1 METLRYELFGLAIDS
16 EIPLPEL
23 KAQPAADGSGN
34 TDLSIR
40 LGLPAGEEDGGYVID
55 IEGVARFT
63 IRGGTAIRVTPAE
76 GAGEREVRLFLL
88 GSAMGAALHQRGILP
103 LHANAVEID
112 GRAVAFMGQSGAGKS
127 TLAAWFHDQGHPILA
142 DDVCVIRA
150 DAGGTALAYPGLPR
164 LRLWEDALEASGRV
178 PADHSPSFRH
188 DEGARRK
195 FDVPIPVGSVASRP
209 LPLAALF
216 QLVQGPELRIERL
229 TGSRAVEAISA
240 NTYRGRLIAEVG
252 DSNAHVAA
260 CLAIARHIPVFTLE
274 RPFDRA
280 GFDSQCAAV
289 LHYCRS
295 RLPSG

>member
-23 KAQPAADGSGN
+23 TAQSDGGGQA
-34 TDLSIR
+34 DLSIR
-40 LGLPAGEEDGGYVID
+40 LGPPGDEDDGGYVID
-55 IEGVARFT
+55 IDGVARFT
-63 IRGGTAIRVTPAE
+63 ISGGKSIRVTPAA

-150 DAGGTALAYPGLPR
+150 GEGGGAIAYPGLPR

-178 PADHSPSFRH
+178 PAEHSPSFRH
-188 DEGARRK
+188 DDGARRK
-195 FDVPIPVGSVASRP
+195 FDVPIAAGSVASRP

-216 QLVQGPELRIERL
+216 LLGEGPALKIERL

-274 RPFDRA
+274 RPFDRS

-289 LHYCRS
+289 RDYCRS

>member
-23 KAQPAADGSGN
+23 KSQSAADGGGPA
-34 TDLSIR
+34 DLSIR
-40 LGLPAGEEDGGYVID
+40 LGPPAGEDAGGYVIEID
-55 IEGVARFT
+55 EVARFT
-63 IRGGTAIRVTPAE
+63 ISGGMAIRVTPAA
-76 GAGEREVRLFLL
+76 GAGERDIRLFLL

-112 GRAVAFMGQSGAGKS
+112 SRAVAFMGQSGAGKS
-127 TLAAWFHDQGHPILA
+127 TLAAWFHDQGYPILA

-150 DAGGTALAYPGLPR
+150 DEGDGATAYPGLPR

-178 PADHSPSFRH
+178 PADHSPSFRY
-188 DEGARRK
+188 DAGARRK
-195 FDVPIPVGSVASRP
+195 FDVPIPAGSVASRP

-216 QLVQGPELRIERL
+216 LLGEGPALRIERL

-280 GFDSQCAAV
+280 GFDAQCAAV
-289 LHYCRS
+289 LDYCRS